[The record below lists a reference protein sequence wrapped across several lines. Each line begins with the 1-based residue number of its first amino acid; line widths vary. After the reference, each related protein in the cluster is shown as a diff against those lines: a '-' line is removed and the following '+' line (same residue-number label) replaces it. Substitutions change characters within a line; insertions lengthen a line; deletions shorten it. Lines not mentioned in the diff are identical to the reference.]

1 MSVPLYE
8 LTAQFRELQLLAE
21 DPECDPRA
29 LADTFDGIEGMFH
42 DKAKAIAGLIG
53 NLTADADAI
62 DDAAAAMKKRADRL
76 RSRSEQV
83 RTYLLVNMQAM
94 KCPPIKCPFFTI
106 RVRDNPPHVEVLNE
120 GLVPDD
126 YRVAPPETP
135 PRQPLDK
142 RKLLDALKAGAE
154 IPGAKIARNQRLEIK
169 A

>member
-8 LTAQFRELQLLAE
+8 LTTQFRELQLLAE
-21 DPECDPRA
+21 DPECDPAA

-62 DDAAAAMKKRADRL
+62 DVAAAAMKKRADRL
-76 RSRSEQV
+76 RARSEQV

-106 RVRDNPPHVEVLNE
+106 RIRDNPPHVEVLNADE
-120 GLVPDD
+120 VPDD
-126 YRVAPPETP
+126 YRVQPPETA
-135 PRQPLDK
+135 PRLPLDK
-142 RKLLDALKAGAE
+142 RKILDALKAGTAV
-154 IPGAKIARNQRLEIK
+154 PGTKIAKNQRLEIK